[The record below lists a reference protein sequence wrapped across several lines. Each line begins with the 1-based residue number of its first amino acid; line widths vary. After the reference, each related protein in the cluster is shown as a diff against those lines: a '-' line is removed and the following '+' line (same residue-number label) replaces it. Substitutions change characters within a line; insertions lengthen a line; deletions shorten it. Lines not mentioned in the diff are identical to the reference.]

1 MSRVWLIRHATSTAA
16 PGSAIGVTD
25 LPLSDAGHE
34 QARRLAAELAS
45 RPLVRIVSSD
55 RRRALETASIVAAP
69 HSGVGVESSA
79 ALREIDF
86 GAWEGRS
93 LSDLWVE
100 DPAAAKAW
108 EDDIQATPASF
119 GENADDVARRVVAF
133 WGSIQPLPEAGELA
147 IVGHR
152 GSLAILRA
160 VITGEAISDAFA
172 AGLGL
177 GGAVALVAPGSVTE
191 AWPRSPR

>member
-1 MSRVWLIRHATSTAA
+1 MRVVSRPCAWRPKWRAVPWS
-16 PGSAIGVTD
+16 GSSRAIG
-25 LPLSDAGHE
+25 G
-34 QARRLAAELAS
+34 
-45 RPLVRIVSSD
+45 
-55 RRRALETASIVAAP
+55 
-69 HSGVGVESSA
+69 ESSA

-86 GAWEGRS
+86 GAWEGRL

-119 GENADDVARRVVAF
+119 GETADDLARRVVAF
-133 WGSIQPLPEAGELA
+133 WRSVQPLSDVGELA

-160 VITGEAISDAFA
+160 LITGEAIPEVFA

-191 AWPRSPR
+191 AWPRSDR